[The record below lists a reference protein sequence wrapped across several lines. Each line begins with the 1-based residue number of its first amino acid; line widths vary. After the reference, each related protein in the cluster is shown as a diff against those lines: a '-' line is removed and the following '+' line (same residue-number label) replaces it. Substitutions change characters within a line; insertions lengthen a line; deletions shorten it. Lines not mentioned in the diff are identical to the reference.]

1 MTDKLDNYRSLTS
14 FKYPEHYK
22 MRFSTDID
30 QEKVHLSLYFF
41 SGLPNITSDLF
52 LFGQIFNVKAH
63 SRVDMGENI
72 ISKLQ

>member
-1 MTDKLDNYRSLTS
+1 
-14 FKYPEHYK
+14 
-22 MRFSTDID
+22 MRFSTDTD

-63 SRVDMGENI
+63 SRVNMGENI
-72 ISKLQ
+72 INKLQ